1 MKWSLAIWCAPV
13 LLAGCRNSPQAVDPF
28 LPRATVPPPG
38 TGAAA
43 GTSAPYYTP
52 GAAPAASANPYAA
65 PSGTYDY
72 NQPAGGPVGT
82 PYQGEIKQYPADRI
96 PMSNRP
102 GGNRQ
107 SSNVPA
113 DRPQP
118 GAIRSHLASDAA
130 PAAESERADLQ
141 PAVADRTADAPA
153 SRVVQASHTK
163 TVKVIHSHSS
173 QAGENPKSSA
183 PAEHEPRRLPAAEDA
198 VDIMDLPPAST
209 ISAGAQ
215 QARRIA
221 SASNGK
227 VIRATHVEPA
237 ATSAAAD
244 SAAATPSAEPLS
256 PRRYSYSPDYNKL
269 NGQLEYSLAERRWK
283 LRYIPIDGDTDS
295 HGGSVVLVGK
305 VPEGF
310 QAGEFVTVAG
320 RLAGDAAPGEFAPAY
335 QFDTIEPLAD

>member
-13 LLAGCRNSPQAVDPF
+13 LLAGCRNSPQVVDPF
-28 LPRATVPPPG
+28 LPSPTVPPPG
-38 TGAAA
+38 TGAA
-43 GTSAPYYTP
+43 TSAPYYTP
-52 GAAPAASANPYAA
+52 GAAPAASASPYAA

-72 NQPAGGPVGT
+72 NQPANGPVGT

-113 DRPQP
+113 DRPKP
-118 GAIRSHLASDAA
+118 GAIRSHLASDAD
-130 PAAESERADLQ
+130 PAAQSDRAYAQ
-141 PAVADRTADAPA
+141 PAADEGAAEAPA
-153 SRVVQASHTK
+153 SRVVQASHSK
-163 TVKVIHSHSS
+163 VVKVIHSHSS
-173 QAGENPKSSA
+173 QSDQHAAA
-183 PAEHEPRRLPAAEDA
+183 PAAAALAAVEHEPRKLPASEDA
-198 VDIMDLPPAST
+198 VDIMDLPPART
-209 ISAGAQ
+209 ASAGAQ

-221 SASNGK
+221 SGASSK

-237 ATSAAAD
+237 ATSG
-244 SAAATPSAEPLS
+244 TS
-256 PRRYSYSPDYNKL
+256 PRRYAYSADYTKL

-283 LRYIPIDGDTDS
+283 LRYIPIDGDTDA

-310 QAGEFVTVAG
+310 EAGEFVTVAG
-320 RLAGDAAPGEFAPAY
+320 RLAGGAAPGEFAPGY